1 MKPHER
7 SLTFLK
13 RVTTLALV
21 TFGATLVFGPEVKA
35 DSCTTI
41 CEAALE
47 PEGSLYEQAEMECP
61 EGWDYHYCYWKPGPT
76 PVCVV
81 LCYGEP
87 GGEVELE
94 LIDP

>member
-1 MKPHER
+1 
-7 SLTFLK
+7 
-13 RVTTLALV
+13 
-21 TFGATLVFGPEVKA
+21 
-35 DSCTTI
+35 
-41 CEAALE
+41 
-47 PEGSLYEQAEMECP
+47 MECP